1 MQLNQR
7 LDDTEMINVDADFDK
22 YILPDIPN
30 DSDNPDNPLFV
41 DNPEIDDVVS
51 DNTNDAYD
59 GYINAE
65 LLIPDQD
72 GNKRIAKVKKR
83 VKGNDGKV
91 VGNSTK

>member
-1 MQLNQR
+1 
-7 LDDTEMINVDADFDK
+7 MINTDADFDK

-30 DSDNPDNPLFV
+30 DNEHPGNPLFI
-41 DNPEIDDVVS
+41 DTPEIDDALTDS
-51 DNTNDAYD
+51 TNDAYD

-83 VKGNDGKV
+83 VKGNNGKAI
-91 VGNSTK
+91 GNTAILFSV